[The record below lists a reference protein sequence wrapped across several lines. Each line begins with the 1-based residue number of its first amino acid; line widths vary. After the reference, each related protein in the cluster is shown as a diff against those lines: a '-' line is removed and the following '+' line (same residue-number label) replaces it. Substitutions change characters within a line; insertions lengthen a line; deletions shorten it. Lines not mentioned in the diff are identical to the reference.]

1 MKATAVTATKNRKS
15 ATRQPCYECT
25 GLGERDPARCNH
37 RQITNGTR
45 TAIRAIFD
53 SQGRWLVHWREKD
66 GEEWVGTYRLMP
78 C

>member
-1 MKATAVTATKNRKS
+1 MTLTAVTATKAKK

-37 RQITNGTR
+37 RQITNGPR

-53 SQGRWLVHWREKD
+53 DQGRWLVHWREKD